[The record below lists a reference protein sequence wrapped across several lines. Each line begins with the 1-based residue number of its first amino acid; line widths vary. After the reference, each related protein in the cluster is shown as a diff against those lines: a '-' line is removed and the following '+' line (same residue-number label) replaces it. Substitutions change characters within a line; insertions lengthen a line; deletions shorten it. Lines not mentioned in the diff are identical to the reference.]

1 MAPVRI
7 PVEIRW
13 TREKGR
19 LYRLSS
25 AIDPEAIQLERA
37 VPMPAGEPA
46 RLCFVL
52 PDDSSPILA
61 GAELA
66 GREARFTALEGADR
80 TRIVAY
86 VRERLGLS

>member
-1 MAPVRI
+1 
-7 PVEIRW
+7 
-13 TREKGR
+13 
-19 LYRLSS
+19 
-25 AIDPEAIQLERA
+25 
-37 VPMPAGEPA
+37 MPAGEPA